1 MSKYE
6 KSDLKT
12 NLKMIVAF
20 DKNKA
25 IGLDNNLLW
34 HLPEDLKLFKKLT
47 SGNYV
52 LMGRKTFEYIFAILG
67 KPLPDRSSLILPRN
81 NFLNNNLDNKSAD

>member
-1 MSKYE
+1 ME
-6 KSDLKT
+6 KADLKKINLSKL

-52 LMGRKTFEYIFAILG
+52 LMGRKTFESVFAIIG
-67 KPLPDRSSLILPRN
+67 KPLPDRTSLIFTRN
-81 NFLNNNLDNKSAD
+81 NFLN